1 MFFMVWSVWRGRKH
15 KFHNI
20 EVRGEKTRVF
30 VMGYGSPFRGFVS
43 PFMGFVTGKG
53 RGACT

>member
-1 MFFMVWSVWRGRKH
+1 MVRSTCSSWFWSVWRGRKH

-30 VMGYGSPFRGFVS
+30 VMGYGSPFGGFVS
-43 PFMGFVTGKG
+43 PFMGFVGF
-53 RGACT
+53 